1 MPIIYSFRDF
11 TLNHK
16 PMSMKI
22 GLDIMGGDFAPE
34 NCLAGAVDALNALPA
49 DVRIVLIGDTEKAKA
64 YLNSKHIP
72 ESQFDF
78 VHAPDVIEMGE
89 HPTKALAQKPNSS
102 ISVGYKLLKENEIQS
117 FASAGNTGAMLVGA
131 MFSVKAVPG
140 VIRPCI
146 TSILPKENGG
156 FGIVLDV
163 GTNADCK
170 PDVLYQFAILGSIF
184 AKEVY
189 KIDNPKVGLLNI
201 GEEPEK
207 GNLVAQATHALMKD
221 SKDFNFVGNV
231 EGIEVFEDK
240 ADVIVCEGF
249 TGNVLLKTAEAFY
262 SIIKR
267 RNRSDDYFDK
277 FNYELYGG
285 TPILGINSNVMIAHG
300 KSTPLAFKNMLIL
313 SRDIVEANLNEKI
326 KTVFQ

>member
-1 MPIIYSFRDF
+1 
-11 TLNHK
+11 
-16 PMSMKI
+16 MKI
-22 GLDIMGGDFAPE
+22 GLDIMGGDFAPK
-34 NCLAGAVDALNALPA
+34 NCLDGAIMALESLDPG
-49 DVRIVLIGDTEKAKA
+49 VKMVLIGDSEKAKA
-64 YLNSKHIP
+64 YLKEQNVAEDK
-72 ESQFDF
+72 FDF
-78 VHAPDVIEMGE
+78 VHATDVIEMGE
-89 HPTKALAQKPNSS
+89 HPTKALAQKPQST
-102 ISVGYKLLKENEIQS
+102 ISVGFKLLKENEIQC
-117 FASAGNTGAMLVGA
+117 FASAGNTGAMLVGS

-146 TSILPKENGG
+146 TSLLPKENGG

-189 KIDNPKVGLLNI
+189 KINNPKVGLLNI

-207 GNLVAQATHALMKD
+207 GNLVAQAAHALMKD
-221 SKDFNFVGNV
+221 TKDFNFIGNV
-231 EGIEVFEDK
+231 EGQEVFQDK

-262 SIIKR
+262 SMIKK
-267 RNRSDDYFDK
+267 RNRSDEFFDQ

-300 KSTPLAFKNMLIL
+300 KSTALAFKNMMVL
-313 SRDIVEANLNEKI
+313 SKDIVEANLNEKI

>member
-1 MPIIYSFRDF
+1 
-11 TLNHK
+11 
-16 PMSMKI
+16 MKL
-22 GLDIMGGDFAPE
+22 GLDILGGDFAPK
-34 NCLAGAVDALNALPA
+34 NCLEGAVMALESLPS
-49 DVRIVLIGDTEKAKA
+49 DVKIVLIGDAETARCFMKEKGIAE
-64 YLNSKHIP
+64 NV
-72 ESQFDF
+72 FDY
-78 VHAPDVIEMGE
+78 VHTTDVIEMAE
-89 HPTKALAQKPNSS
+89 HPTKAFAHKPNSS
-102 ISVGYKLLKENEIQS
+102 IALGFKLLKENQIDC
-117 FASAGNTGAMLVGA
+117 FASAGNTGAMLVGS

-146 TSILPKENGG
+146 TTMIPKEHGG

-170 PDVLYQFAILGSIF
+170 PDVLYQFAILGSVY
-184 AKEVY
+184 AQEVY
-189 KIDNPKVGLLNI
+189 KIKSPKVGLLNI

-207 GNLVAQATHALMKD
+207 GNLVAQAAHALMKD
-221 SKDFNFVGNV
+221 SKDFNFIGNV

-262 SIIKR
+262 SMIKKR
-267 RNRSDDYFDK
+267 RRSDEYFDK

-285 TPILGINSNVMIAHG
+285 TPILGVNANVMIAHG
-300 KSTPLAFKNMLIL
+300 KSTPLAFKNMMLL
-313 SRDIVEANLNEKI
+313 SKDIVEANLNEKI